1 MTAADQ
7 GDALLTHAGGI
18 AYRTRGEEVEILLVR
33 ARPTPH
39 DWVLPKGHIEP
50 GESPPDCARREIREE
65 AGVDAEPVALL
76 GHDRFTTPQG
86 KAVVASFYLMR
97 FVGEVPA
104 DEQRERGWFSFVEAL
119 AAVRF
124 DGARALIRAAR
135 DHLAARQS
143 QGR

>member
-1 MTAADQ
+1 MTAADH
-7 GDALLTHAGGI
+7 GDATLTHAGGI

-33 ARPTPH
+33 ARPAPH

-65 AGVDAEPVALL
+65 AGVDADPVALL

-86 KAVVASFYLMR
+86 KAVVAAFYLMR
-97 FVGEVPA
+97 FVGDVPA
-104 DEQRERGWFSFVEAL
+104 GEQRERGWFSFPEAL

-124 DGARALIRAAR
+124 EGARALIRAAR
-135 DHLAARQS
+135 GLLAAQHR
-143 QGR
+143 GG